1 MISNNKGKSSS
12 LKYSRQ
18 QDSVKTYSSISSK
31 KSSSSEYKFTPT
43 QVLINQILKVL
54 KLRLIIENIRLP
66 EERLIELIKSNLRL
80 IDIRFFKI
88 SSLNVFVDD
97 LVEILKQEIKTEKE
111 EQKSQTASKQNH
123 SNRTTILSFNRKD
136 YDTSYSMNRLSN
148 YKKSTSKKEPMKFS
162 MTNKSAENNNVA
174 FYLEGNNKNEITTL
188 NDCDIEEMQ
197 DRIIDEVSKEYFK
210 EKEDPEV

>member
-111 EQKSQTASKQNH
+111 EQKSQTASKQNL
-123 SNRTTILSFNRKD
+123 SNRTTILSFNRK
-136 YDTSYSMNRLSN
+136 
-148 YKKSTSKKEPMKFS
+148 
-162 MTNKSAENNNVA
+162 
-174 FYLEGNNKNEITTL
+174 
-188 NDCDIEEMQ
+188 
-197 DRIIDEVSKEYFK
+197 
-210 EKEDPEV
+210 

>member
-111 EQKSQTASKQNH
+111 EQKSQTASKQNL
-123 SNRTTILSFNRKD
+123 SNRTTILSFNRK
-136 YDTSYSMNRLSN
+136 
-148 YKKSTSKKEPMKFS
+148 
-162 MTNKSAENNNVA
+162 V
-174 FYLEGNNKNEITTL
+174 
-188 NDCDIEEMQ
+188 
-197 DRIIDEVSKEYFK
+197 VS
-210 EKEDPEV
+210 

>member
-1 MISNNKGKSSS
+1 MISNKGKPSS

-18 QDSVKTYSSISSK
+18 QGSVKTYSSLSSK
-31 KSSSSEYKFTPT
+31 QPSSSEYKFTPT

-97 LVEILKQEIKTEKE
+97 LVEIIKQELKSEKE
-111 EQKSQTASKQNH
+111 EKKSQTASKQNI

-136 YDTSYSMNRLSN
+136 YDTSYSINRLSN
-148 YKKSTSKKEPMKFS
+148 YKKSTIKKEPMKFS

-188 NDCDIEEMQ
+188 NDCDIEDMQ

-210 EKEDPEV
+210 EKEEPEV

>member
-1 MISNNKGKSSS
+1 M
-12 LKYSRQ
+12 
-18 QDSVKTYSSISSK
+18 
-31 KSSSSEYKFTPT
+31 
-43 QVLINQILKVL
+43 
-54 KLRLIIENIRLP
+54 
-66 EERLIELIKSNLRL
+66 
-80 IDIRFFKI
+80 
-88 SSLNVFVDD
+88 NVFVDD

-111 EQKSQTASKQNH
+111 EQKSQTASKQNL